1 MDYRKIYDA
10 IIERAKAREKP
21 NERLEV
27 HHIVPRSL
35 GGADD
40 VENLVALTIREHYV
54 AHLVFDK
61 ANGVR
66 TLLGKVRIPSRRW
79 LKSRMM
85 AYANASKPIQDARK
99 FLESHGEKILAADV
113 VTKFLKWNELQ
124 GEVVRFR
131 STGEVDLDMSKRFEA
146 YFRLMAMEHHCGV
159 VGFGERN
166 NGKHLN
172 IFQVFGNYA

>member
-1 MDYRKIYDA
+1 MDYRKVYDA
-10 IIERAKAREKP
+10 IIERAKARERP
-21 NERLEV
+21 NERLEI
-27 HHIVPRSL
+27 HHIVPLSL
-35 GGADD
+35 GGTDKS
-40 VENLVALTIREHYV
+40 ENLVALTIREHYV

-61 ANGVR
+61 ANGTR
-66 TLLGKVRIPSRRW
+66 TLFGKVRIPSRRW

-146 YFRLMAMEHHCGV
+146 YFRLMAMEHHCGI

>member
-10 IIERAKAREKP
+10 IIERAKARERP
-21 NERLEV
+21 NERLEI

-35 GGADD
+35 GGTDKL
-40 VENLVALTIREHYV
+40 ENLVALTIREHYV
-54 AHLVFDK
+54 VHRLFNR
-61 ANGVR
+61 ANGV
-66 TLLGKVRIPSRRW
+66 TTSFGKDRSSSRKW

-99 FLESHGEKILAADV
+99 FLESHGDKILATDV

-124 GEVVRFR
+124 WEVVRFR
-131 STGEVDLDMSKRFEA
+131 ATGEVDLDMSKRFEA
-146 YFRLMAMEHHCGV
+146 YFRLMAMEHHCGI

-172 IFQVFGNYA
+172 IFQMFGNYA

>member
-1 MDYRKIYDA
+1 MDYRKVYDA
-10 IIERAKAREKP
+10 IIERAKARERP
-21 NERLEV
+21 NERMEV
-27 HHIVPRSL
+27 HHVVPRSL
-35 GGADD
+35 GGVDD

-61 ANGVR
+61 ANGTR
-66 TLLGKVRIPSRRW
+66 TLFGKVRIPSRRW